1 MTLAE
6 FHEKLTPEQLELSLY
21 IDKLFLDIAG
31 VSRKIRY
38 RVPFYDY
45 NKWICYLNPQ
55 SHNHFEL
62 CFLDGKALSKTH
74 PELQIKGR
82 KMVAGLLLDA
92 KSDLD
97 IPLILSIFDTARLQQ
112 EP

>member
-6 FHEKLTPEQLELSLY
+6 FHDKLTPEQLELSIY
-21 IDKLFLDIAG
+21 IDKLLLDIEG

-55 SHNHFEL
+55 PHNHIEL
-62 CFLDGKALSKTH
+62 CFLEGKVLSETY
-74 PELQIKGR
+74 PELQMKGR

-92 KSDLD
+92 KGDLD
-97 IPLILSIFDTARLQQ
+97 TPLILSIFDTARLQQ
-112 EP
+112 DR